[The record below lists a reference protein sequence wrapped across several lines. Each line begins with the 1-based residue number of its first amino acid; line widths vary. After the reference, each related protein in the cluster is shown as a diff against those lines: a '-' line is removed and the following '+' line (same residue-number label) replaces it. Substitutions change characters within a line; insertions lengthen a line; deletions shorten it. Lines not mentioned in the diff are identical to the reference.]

1 MFKKGNATV
10 DQELV
15 RWGCLAP
22 ELATWEDY
30 EVVHARFLE
39 AIAWGQ
45 APARERGGGG
55 KCHTRYFDEH
65 NGGDN
70 RRGTGEGIKC
80 KGAIRKRKRTL

>member
-55 KCHTRYFDEH
+55 
-65 NGGDN
+65 
-70 RRGTGEGIKC
+70 
-80 KGAIRKRKRTL
+80 